1 MADSLSTIRPGLSYS
16 QVGFSAASKP
26 ALDTSTSFS
35 SPNGISAADLA
46 LRASLSAGNVDVT
59 MVSAAAFPKVPPTA
73 QSMNDARQLLSELQA
88 AQAAGDQAQ
97 QHLWEQQQ
105 RELLLYLI
113 HCQQQLNLQNYINK
127 LALVSK
133 LSASSCLTT
142 AGQSAGVSPSDGASS
157 LSAASAAFFPASP
170 SLEQQVVSVSRV
182 PRSSSVDGKNN
193 EIAAFPPRAHTSSST
208 SSPVHVDKQ
217 AGAGAYAWGASPWAH
232 QQQLENEALQSYA
245 ASGSS
250 LSTSWQSYVPPS
262 AFASRE
268 EKGSGRFSPRAVYD
282 FDATCDAVGAVQGKK
297 SGAATGGSGASVALP
312 SEEEFEGYISTCQR
326 GYFQ

>member
-1 MADSLSTIRPGLSYS
+1 MADSLSTLRPGLSYP
-16 QVGFSAASKP
+16 QVGLSGASKP
-26 ALDTSTSFS
+26 AFDASTSLS

-46 LRASLSAGNVDVT
+46 LRASLTAGNIDVA
-59 MVSAAAFPKVPPTA
+59 MASAAAFQKVPPTA
-73 QSMNDARQLLSELQA
+73 KAMSDARQLLSELQA
-88 AQAAGDQAQ
+88 AQAVGDQAQ

-133 LSASSCLTT
+133 LSASSCLTA
-142 AGQSAGVSPSDGASS
+142 AGQSSKVAPSDGASS

-170 SLEQQVVSVSRV
+170 SLEQQIAAVSRL
-182 PRSSSVDGKNN
+182 PRSSSVEGKNN
-193 EIAAFPPRAHTSSST
+193 DAPACPPRAQSSPSA
-208 SSPVHVDKQ
+208 SSPVHADKQ
-217 AGAGAYAWGASPWAH
+217 AGAGAYAWSGSPWAQH
-232 QQQLENEALQSYA
+232 QRQQDSEALESYA
-245 ASGSS
+245 ATSINGSS

-262 AFASRE
+262 AFACWE

-282 FDATCDAVGAVQGKK
+282 FDATGDAVGAI
-297 SGAATGGSGASVALP
+297 AAGSGASVALP